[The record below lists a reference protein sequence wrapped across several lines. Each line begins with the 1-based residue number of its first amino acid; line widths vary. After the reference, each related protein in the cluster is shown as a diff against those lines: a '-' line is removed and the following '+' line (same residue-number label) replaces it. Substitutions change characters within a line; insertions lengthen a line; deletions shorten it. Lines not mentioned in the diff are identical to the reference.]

1 MVEKSKIFFF
11 SSLRAGTSRMGPGD
25 RGESRGVGRAL
36 WLEVEHMH
44 EVLFKD
50 TKQQSCEM

>member
-1 MVEKSKIFFF
+1 
-11 SSLRAGTSRMGPGD
+11 MGAGD

-36 WLEVEHMH
+36 WLEVEHTS
-44 EVLFKD
+44 EVMLKD